1 MFQYPWVCSTLP
13 GGCRGVCRHV
23 VVEFSFSLPWNVL
36 EACQATALL
45 VVWTQQGKDVKS
57 QYDMTLNQFSSM
69 LVDR

>member
-1 MFQYPWVCSTLP
+1 M
-13 GGCRGVCRHV
+13 CRHV

-57 QYDMTLNQFSSM
+57 QYDMTLNQLCSI